1 MNEILQM
8 KHRYSNHK
16 DNKDELINENLELVK
31 RIAYYYR
38 GRVGKII
45 EIEDLLQLGMVGLV
59 EAAHNYSPQ
68 NDAPFASY
76 AKLRIKGAIVDYLRK
91 SSNLCRGTIRRKQDY
106 ERAKRSLEKK
116 LNRDPSVEE
125 VAIEL
130 QVEVAEL
137 SKWKHDFA
145 VSQHKSIDEA
155 TEAYGD
161 FLFSME
167 ESVEEKIFNGQLKQL
182 VRENLTNLNQQQLM
196 VLQLYYVDELNVY
209 EIAEV
214 LSVTTGRVSQ
224 IKSAAV
230 KTLRNLIETQVND

>member
-1 MNEILQM
+1 MNEMLQM
-8 KHRYSNHK
+8 KHGYSYHK

-68 NDAPFASY
+68 NDVPFASY

-106 ERAKRSLEKK
+106 ERAKRTLEKK
-116 LNRDPSVEE
+116 LNRDPSAEE
-125 VAIEL
+125 IAIEL

-167 ESVEEKIFNGQLKQL
+167 VSVEEKIFNGQLKQL
-182 VRENLTNLNQQQLM
+182 LRENLTSLNQQQLM

-230 KTLRNLIETQVND
+230 QTPRNLIETQVND

>member
-68 NDAPFASY
+68 NDVPFASY

-167 ESVEEKIFNGQLKQL
+167 ISVEEKIFNGQLKQL
-182 VRENLTNLNQQQLM
+182 LRENLTSLNQQQLM

>member
-1 MNEILQM
+1 M

-31 RIAYYYR
+31 RIAFYYR

-68 NDAPFASY
+68 NDVPFASY

-182 VRENLTNLNQQQLM
+182 LRENLTNLNQQQLM

>member
-1 MNEILQM
+1 M
-8 KHRYSNHK
+8 KHGYSYHK

-68 NDAPFASY
+68 NDVPFASY

-106 ERAKRSLEKK
+106 ERAKRTLEKK
-116 LNRDPSVEE
+116 LNRDPSAEE
-125 VAIEL
+125 IAIEL

-167 ESVEEKIFNGQLKQL
+167 VSVEEKIFNGQLKQL
-182 VRENLTNLNQQQLM
+182 LRENLTSLNQQQLM
-196 VLQLYYVDELNVY
+196 VLQLYYVEELNVY

>member
-1 MNEILQM
+1 M

-68 NDAPFASY
+68 NDVPFASY

-106 ERAKRSLEKK
+106 ERAKRTLEKK
-116 LNRDPSVEE
+116 LNRDPSDEE
-125 VAIEL
+125 IAIEL

-182 VRENLTNLNQQQLM
+182 LRENLTSLNQQQLM

>member
-1 MNEILQM
+1 M
-8 KHRYSNHK
+8 KHGYSHHQ
-16 DNKDELINENLELVK
+16 DNKDGLINENLELVK

-38 GRVGKII
+38 GRVGKIT

-68 NDAPFASY
+68 DDVPFASY
-76 AKLRIKGAIVDYLRK
+76 ARLRIKGAIVDYLRK

-106 ERAKRSLEKK
+106 ERAKRNLEKK

-125 VAIEL
+125 IAIEL
-130 QVEVAEL
+130 QVEVSEL

-167 ESVEEKIFNGQLKQL
+167 EPVEEKIFNGQLKQL
-182 VRENLTNLNQQQLM
+182 LRENLTSLNQQQLL
-196 VLQLYYVDELNVY
+196 VLQLYYVEELNVY

-214 LSVTTGRVSQ
+214 MSVTTGRVSQ
-224 IKSAAV
+224 IKSAAI
-230 KTLRNLIETQVND
+230 KILRNLIEIQVND

>member
-1 MNEILQM
+1 M
-8 KHRYSNHK
+8 KHGYSYHK

-68 NDAPFASY
+68 NDVPFASY

-106 ERAKRSLEKK
+106 ERAKRTLEKK
-116 LNRDPSVEE
+116 LNRDPSDEE
-125 VAIEL
+125 IAIEL

-182 VRENLTNLNQQQLM
+182 LRENLTSLNQQQLM